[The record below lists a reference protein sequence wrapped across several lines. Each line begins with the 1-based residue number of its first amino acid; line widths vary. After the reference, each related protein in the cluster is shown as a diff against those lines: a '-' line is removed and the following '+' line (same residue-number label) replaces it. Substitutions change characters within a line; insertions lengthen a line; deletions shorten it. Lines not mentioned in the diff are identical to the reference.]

1 MRRRGVMLS
10 AAAVVSAA
18 GCIGL
23 EQLDSGGDRLD
34 AKGTIEIT
42 IDGSPVDLTHE
53 RFQAENAEDSSLAF
67 HFHDSD
73 ERWYMEGYE
82 PVSFVEAIDH
92 IPHFEY
98 ANEGGE
104 HVITYETVYD
114 GGEQG
119 TTIAFR
125 VNGDSVEPTEYEL
138 EDGDHLEVEI
148 TTDK

>member
-1 MRRRGVMLS
+1 MKRRGVVIS

-23 EQLDSGGDRLD
+23 EQLDSGDRLD
-34 AKGTIEIT
+34 AKGTIDVT
-42 IDGSPVDLTHE
+42 IDGSPVDLTDE

-73 ERWYMEGYE
+73 EHWYMEGRE
-82 PVSFVEAIDH
+82 PVSLAEAIDL

-114 GGEQG
+114 GSEPE

-125 VNGDSVEPTEYEL
+125 ANGEPVEPTEYEL

-148 TTDK
+148 TTDG